1 MSHIKIFS
9 LTESQEL
16 TKRIC
21 DNLNIELGQLKVDKF
36 SDGEISTGY
45 EETIRNRNIF
55 IVGSTHNSDS
65 IVEMLLAIDAAKRS
79 GVNDINIVLPYFGYA
94 RQDRKDKHRGAIGA
108 AAITN
113 ALKSAGAKTL
123 LTLDLH
129 ANQIEGFF
137 DGAIV
142 HIQGKSIFMPYLK
155 RIINE
160 EWVICSPDAGG
171 VARASAFSNQLNIGL
186 VIMNKRRD
194 KPNSIASMELVG
206 DVTGKKVLIIDDL
219 IDTAGSLAKATEVL
233 LSNGA
238 TEVSACI
245 THGVLS
251 GKAKENIDNSKLTK
265 LYISDTIPLEN
276 KKLSNKIKIISSAD
290 IISTVINGI
299 TNKVSVN
306 KIISEI

>member
-9 LTESQEL
+9 LSQSQAL
-16 TKRIC
+16 GNSIC
-21 DNLNIELGQLKVDKF
+21 NKLNIDAGNYKLDVF
-36 SDGEISTGY
+36 SDGEMSPSF
-45 EETIRNRNIF
+45 EETIRNRSIF
-55 IVGSTHNSDS
+55 ILGSLINSDS
-65 IVEMLLAIDAAKRS
+65 IVEMILAIDAAKRS
-79 GVNDINIVLPYFGYA
+79 GVSDINIVLPYFPYA

-108 AAITN
+108 AAIAN

-123 LTLDLH
+123 LTVDLH

-142 HIQGKSIFMPYLK
+142 HIQGKNVFMPYFKSILD
-155 RIINE
+155 E

-171 VARASAFSNQLNIGL
+171 VARASAFSNHLNLGL
-186 VIMNKRRD
+186 VVMNKRRD

-219 IDTAGSLAKATEVL
+219 IDTGGSLSKATEIL
-233 LSNGA
+233 LSKGA

-251 GKAKENIDNSKLTK
+251 GNAKQTIDNSKLKT
-265 LYISDTIPLEN
+265 LYISDTIPLTD
-276 KKLSNKIKIISSAD
+276 KKLSNKIKVITSSD
-290 IISTVINGI
+290 IISKVINGI
-299 TNKVSVN
+299 SNKVSVN
-306 KIISEI
+306 KIVNI